1 MRGVHQMARAA
12 RLGSVVT
19 FVQQLDRSVAFYTE
33 LLGLDVADQDATAAL
48 LMSADG
54 SQLILR
60 AMGANAPRPLGAVGV
75 QYVVWTVAGPD
86 DLDRCEQV
94 LRKHQ
99 AYRDKRSFEGVTAV
113 EGRDPD
119 DVVVIATYP
128 GPDEIKEHHLPLRI
142 YGW

>member
-1 MRGVHQMARAA
+1 MAHEA

-33 LLGLDVADQDATAAL
+33 LLGLVVADRDATAAL
-48 LMSADG
+48 LMSAGG

-60 AMGANAPRPLGAVGV
+60 QMGGNVTRPLGGVGV
-75 QYVVWTVAGPD
+75 QYVVWTMAGPD
-86 DLDRCEQV
+86 ELDRCEQV
-94 LRKHQ
+94 LRQ
-99 AYRDKRSFEGVTAV
+99 RRAYRDRRAFEGTAAV

-119 DVVVIATYP
+119 DIVVIMTYP
-128 GPDEIKEHHLPLRI
+128 GPDEIREHRLPLRI